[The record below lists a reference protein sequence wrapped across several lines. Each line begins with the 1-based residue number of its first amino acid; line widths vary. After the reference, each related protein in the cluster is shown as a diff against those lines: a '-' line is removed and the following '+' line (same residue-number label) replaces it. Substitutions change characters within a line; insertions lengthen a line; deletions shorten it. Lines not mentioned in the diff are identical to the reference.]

1 MSNSGPLAGIRVL
14 DFSRV
19 LAGPLCSMMLADL
32 GADVVK
38 VEHPERGD
46 DTRHWGPPWFGTGS
60 ERLSAYFISV
70 NRNKRSITLD
80 LKTNEGRAIARDLAT
95 RAHVLVEN
103 FLPGQMTEFALGY
116 ENLSSLQPALV
127 YASITGFGQVGPY
140 ADHPGYDYVI
150 QAMSGLMSITG
161 EEDGPPA
168 KVGVAIADVLAGLN
182 AATGILAA
190 LRHAERMGEGQHLD
204 ISLMD
209 SQLAAL
215 VNVASNYLIGG
226 QVPARYGNRHANI
239 VPYQTFAAQDGEFVV
254 AVGNDRQF
262 NDLVTLLGVPLL
274 SEDPRFSTNPARVVN
289 RDALTEQL
297 TPLFRQHSA
306 DEWVEKLLALGI
318 PSGPI
323 QTVAQAFEDPNTRA
337 RQMRIDL
344 LTEGNDKPLGLVGTP
359 IHLSLTPLN
368 IATPPPGLGQH
379 SAEVLR
385 EWLSLRDDEIDVLRA
400 SGALG
405 RA

>member
-1 MSNSGPLAGIRVL
+1 MPNSGPLAGIRVL

-103 FLPGQMTEFALGY
+103 FLPGQMAGFSLGY
-116 ENLSSLQPALV
+116 EDLSGLHPALV
-127 YASITGFGQVGPY
+127 YASITGFGQDGPY
-140 ADHPGYDYVI
+140 SDRPGYDYVI

-161 EEDGPPA
+161 DEDGSPA

-209 SQLAAL
+209 SQMAAL

-226 QVPARYGNRHANI
+226 KVPARYGNRHANI
-239 VPYQTFAAQDGEFVV
+239 VPYQTFTAQDGDFVV

-262 NDLVTLLGVPLL
+262 KDLVTLLGVPQLN
-274 SEDPRFSTNPARVVN
+274 EDPRFSNNPARVAN
-289 RDALTEQL
+289 RDTLVAQL

-306 DEWVEKLLALGI
+306 YEWVERLLAVGI

-323 QTVAQAFEDPNTRA
+323 QTVAQAFEDPNTHA
-337 RQMRIDL
+337 RQMRVDL
-344 LTEGNDKPLGLVGTP
+344 SVEENDEPLRLVGSP
-359 IHLSLTPLN
+359 IHLSLTPAN
-368 IATPPPGLGQH
+368 VDTPPPTLGQH
-379 SAEVLR
+379 SAAVLR
-385 EWLSLRDDEIDVLRA
+385 DWLALHEDEIEALRV

>member
-1 MSNSGPLAGIRVL
+1 MRNSGPLTGVKVL

-19 LAGPLCSMMLADL
+19 LAGPLCTMMLADL

-46 DTRHWGPPWFGTGS
+46 DTRHWGPPWFGTGL

-70 NRNKRSITLD
+70 NRNKRSLTLD
-80 LKTNEGRAIARDLAT
+80 LKTSEGRALARDLALH
-95 RAHVLVEN
+95 AHIVVEN
-103 FLPGQMTEFALGY
+103 FLPGQMAEFALGY
-116 ENLSSLQPALV
+116 ENLSSLHPALV
-127 YASITGFGQVGPY
+127 YASITGFGQDGPY
-140 ADHPGYDYVI
+140 ADRPGYDYVI

-161 EEDGPPA
+161 EEEGPPV

-182 AATGILAA
+182 ATVGILAA
-190 LRHAERMGEGQHLD
+190 LRHAEYTGQGQHLD

-226 QVPARYGNRHANI
+226 QIPLRYGNRHANI
-239 VPYQTFAAQDGEFVV
+239 VPYQTFAAQDREFVV

-262 NDLVTLLGVPLL
+262 KDLVTLLGAPQLA
-274 SEDPRFSTNPARVVN
+274 EDPDFSTNPARVAN
-289 RDALTEQL
+289 RDALTARL
-297 TPLFRQHSA
+297 TPLFKQDRA
-306 DEWVEKLLALGI
+306 DEWVAKLLSLGI

-344 LTEGNDKPLGLVGTP
+344 KTEGSKESLSLVGSP
-359 IHLSLTPLN
+359 LHLRLTP
-368 IATPPPGLGQH
+368 ATVKSPPPLLGQH
-379 SAEVLR
+379 STEVLR
-385 EWLSLRDDEIDVLRA
+385 EWLALSDDEVEVLRA